1 MLDEHF
7 QPAFDSRTLAD
18 VLEPTFRVGVIIQR
32 NFLAL
37 PVAHPRIGRDVG
49 NRVIIPG
56 KIAGFAQTRV
66 GHAKQTFRFIRIAV
80 DGILNSVGRVTP
92 EMIGLPHH
100 GTDAAHLP
108 HQPFIQG
115 NPATRVLLR
124 MGNELAKLVCQINQD
139 RTGFEHADRR
149 AARPVFVKDGG
160 NLVVRTDLEK
170 VGFELVVVT
179 EIDAVQIIFELTL
192 LQHNVELVAVRR
204 RCGIGMDHGSRFPE
218 ELQLCVDSKIGY
230 PTCSAS
236 FRNPH
241 PYARPARPS
250 VCRTMSRQLDG
261 GDGSG
266 EIQSRQGQDYAGRP
280 PLRAAALQ
288 PR

>member
-108 HQPFIQG
+108 HQPFHRREMTSRIGCGIGQ
-115 NPATRVLLR
+115 
-124 MGNELAKLVCQINQD
+124 ELAGFLGKIIKD
-139 RTGFEHADRR
+139 RAGLKNRDFLTARTIRIDNGRNAIVWADRQKR
-149 AARPVFVKDGG
+149 R
-160 NLVVRTDLEK
+160 LELRTVPDIHRNDFMLK
-170 VGFELVVVT
+170 
-179 EIDAVQIIFELTL
+179 LTL
-192 LQHNVELVAVRR
+192 MQHDVNLVAVGCWPGICADHRCSLCQVR
-204 RCGIGMDHGSRFPE
+204 RCSSAYSVYP
-218 ELQLCVDSKIGY
+218 SKTAI
-230 PTCSAS
+230 
-236 FRNPH
+236 
-241 PYARPARPS
+241 
-250 VCRTMSRQLDG
+250 
-261 GDGSG
+261 
-266 EIQSRQGQDYAGRP
+266 
-280 PLRAAALQ
+280 